1 MLDRLLACACCG
13 ELTKSASSKEV
24 QINDK
29 WKRILKTKLVWLD
42 YIPVSLRDQYDISVI
57 LGKKYMP
64 LAGVPLEHR
73 GVVVN
78 SKRTLALRLC
88 NECIMSLRSVK
99 SKNPPWKAIANG
111 FAFGHLPEKF
121 DDLSYAEQRMATIS
135 PLSFSLL
142 AVWGRYGG
150 VLNSHMVARLSSTG
164 CAIEKVPW

>member
-1 MLDRLLACACCG
+1 
-13 ELTKSASSKEV
+13 
-24 QINDK
+24 
-29 WKRILKTKLVWLD
+29 
-42 YIPVSLRDQYDISVI
+42 
-57 LGKKYMP
+57 MP

-88 NECIMSLRSVK
+88 NECIRSLRSVK

-164 CAIEKVPW
+164 CAIEKVPWQLSNTDIIVVFANATISDESLARKNFYRVRSQKTLQFIEYLEENSFAY